1 MGNFLTDAAKVSGVR
16 LPIEQSEYLQT
27 GGQTGEGLVIGGLPF
42 RVKPTSGQIESWAR
56 QGGVGAVAALR
67 KCVDGLVQYDN
78 SASGYDGE
86 PVMFPADP
94 LAEVKEDEVVLG
106 LFRHTPEDALEP
118 LYIAGSEGLDLR
130 KES

>member
-1 MGNFLTDAAKVSGVR
+1 MGNFLTDAAEKSGLR
-16 LPIEQSEYLQT
+16 LPIGHDEYLQT
-27 GGQTGEGLVIGGLPF
+27 GGQTGESLLIRGQPF
-42 RVKPTSGQIESWAR
+42 RVKPTAGQIESWAR
-56 QGGVGAVAALR
+56 KGGVGAVAVLR

-86 PVMFPADP
+86 PVKFPADP
-94 LAEVKEDEVVLG
+94 LAEVKEDRVVLG
-106 LFRHTPEDALEP
+106 SFRHTPEDALEP